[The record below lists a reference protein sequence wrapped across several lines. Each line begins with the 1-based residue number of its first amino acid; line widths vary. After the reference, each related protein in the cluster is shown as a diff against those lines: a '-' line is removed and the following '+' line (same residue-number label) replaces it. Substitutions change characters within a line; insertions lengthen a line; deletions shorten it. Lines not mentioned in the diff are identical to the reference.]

1 MVPGIRLVLLGKQGA
16 GKGTQCV
23 RLARHYVVSH
33 VSTGDIFR
41 AAVRS
46 ESELGK
52 TVKGFLDAGELV
64 PLEVTLQAVKERLN
78 HPDTKSRGF
87 ILDGFPRSVE
97 QADGLEKLLDP
108 VRLDMVIDL
117 HITTDEALSRLNGR
131 RVCSTCGAI
140 YHISKPPK
148 YDWTC
153 DNCGGEVVQRDDDT
167 DDAIRRRL
175 HLYDTETAPLID
187 YYSERGMLVTVDG
200 LGTTDQVADRL
211 TAAIDRHREQQ
222 AGSQ

>member
-1 MVPGIRLVLLGKQGA
+1 
-16 GKGTQCV
+16 
-23 RLARHYVVSH
+23 

-46 ESELGK
+46 DSEFGHQ
-52 TVKGFLDAGELV
+52 VKGFLDAGELV
-64 PLEVTLQAVKERLN
+64 PDEVTLGAVGERLN
-78 HPDTKSRGF
+78 HPDTRSRGF
-87 ILDGFPRSVE
+87 ILDGFPRSVN

-108 VRLDMVIDL
+108 TRLDMVIDL
-117 HITTDEALSRLNGR
+117 HITTEEALSRLNGR

-140 YHISKPPK
+140 YHVSKPPK

-175 HLYDTETAPLID
+175 HLYDTETSPLIE

-200 LGTTDQVADRL
+200 LGSTDAVADRL
-211 TAAIDRHREQQ
+211 TAAIDRRREQTG
-222 AGSQ
+222 A

>member
-46 ESELGK
+46 DSELGR

-64 PLEVTLQAVKERLN
+64 PLEVTLAAVGDRLN
-78 HPDTKSRGF
+78 HPDTRSRGF

-97 QADGLEKLLDP
+97 QADGLEKLLEP
-108 VRLDMVIDL
+108 GRLDMVVDL
-117 HITTDEALSRLNGR
+117 HISTDEALTRLNGR
-131 RVCSTCGAI
+131 RVCSTCQAI
-140 YHISKPPK
+140 YHVSKPPK

-153 DNCGGEVVQRDDDT
+153 DNCGGDVVQRDDDT
-167 DDAIRRRL
+167 DEAIRRRL
-175 HLYDTETAPLID
+175 ELYETETAPLIE
-187 YYSERGMLVTVDG
+187 YYFERGMLVTVDG

-211 TAAIDRHREQQ
+211 TAAIDRRREQ
-222 AGSQ
+222 AGS

>member
-1 MVPGIRLVLLGKQGA
+1 MIPGIRLVLLGKQGA

-46 ESELGK
+46 ESELGRK
-52 TVKGFLDAGELV
+52 VKGYLDAGELV
-64 PLEVTLQAVKERLN
+64 PDEVTLAIVGERLN
-78 HPDTKSRGF
+78 HPDTASRGF
-87 ILDGFPRSVE
+87 ILDGFPRSVN
-97 QADGLEKLLDP
+97 QAKLLDELLDP
-108 VRLDMVIDL
+108 VPMDMVIDL
-117 HITTDEALSRLNGR
+117 HIPTEEALQRLNGR

-140 YHISKPPK
+140 YHVSKPPK

-175 HLYDTETAPLID
+175 QLYEAETAPLID
-187 YYSERGMLVTVDG
+187 YYFERGMLVTVDG
-200 LGTTDQVADRL
+200 LGSTDEVADRL
-211 TAAIDRHREQQ
+211 TEAIDRHRER
-222 AGSQ
+222 GIRP

>member
-52 TVKGFLDAGELV
+52 KVKGFLDAGELV
-64 PLEVTLQAVKERLN
+64 PDEVTLAAVAERLN
-78 HPDTKSRGF
+78 HPDTRNRGF
-87 ILDGFPRSVE
+87 ILDGFPRSVA
-97 QADGLEKLLDP
+97 QANGLEQLLDP
-108 VRLDMVIDL
+108 MKLDMVIDL
-117 HITTDEALSRLNGR
+117 HISTEEALQRLNGR
-131 RVCSTCGAI
+131 RVCSTCQAI
-140 YHISKPPK
+140 YHVSRPPK

-153 DNCGGEVVQRDDDT
+153 DNCGGDVVQRDDDT

-175 HLYDTETAPLID
+175 QLYDTETKPLID
-187 YYSERGMLVTVDG
+187 YYSNRGMLVTVDG

-211 TAAIDRHREQQ
+211 TAAIDRRREQ
-222 AGSQ
+222 AGA

>member
-1 MVPGIRLVLLGKQGA
+1 MIPGIRLVLLGKQGA

-46 ESELGK
+46 DSELGK
-52 TVKGFLDAGELV
+52 RVKAFLDAGDLV
-64 PLEVTLQAVKERLN
+64 PDEVTLAAVDERLN
-78 HPDTKSRGF
+78 HPDTRNRGF
-87 ILDGFPRSVE
+87 ILDGFPRSVG

-117 HITTDEALSRLNGR
+117 HISTEEALGRLAGR
-131 RVCSTCGAI
+131 RVCQTCQAI
-140 YHISKPPK
+140 YHVSRPPK

-153 DNCGGEVVQRDDDT
+153 DNCGGDVVQRDDDT

-175 HLYDTETAPLID
+175 QLYETETAPLID
-187 YYSERGMLVTVDG
+187 YYSSRAMLVTVDG
-200 LGTTDQVADRL
+200 LGTTDQVAERL
-211 TAAIDRHREQQ
+211 VEAIDRQREQSV
-222 AGSQ
+222 G

>member
-41 AAVRS
+41 AAVRAGT
-46 ESELGK
+46 EFGRA
-52 TVKGFLDAGELV
+52 VKEYLDAGELV
-64 PLEVTLQAVKERLN
+64 PDDVVVGAVGERLN
-78 HPDTKSRGF
+78 HPDTRSRGF
-87 ILDGFPRSVE
+87 ILDGFPRSVS
-97 QADGLEKLLDP
+97 QAHGLGKLLDP
-108 VRLDMVIDL
+108 IRLDMVIDL
-117 HITTDEALSRLNGR
+117 HISTDEALSRLNGR
-131 RVCSTCGAI
+131 RVCSTCAAI
-140 YHISKPPK
+140 YHVSKPPK

-175 HLYDTETAPLID
+175 QLYEEETKPLIE
-187 YYSERGMLVTVDG
+187 YYFDRGMLITVDG
-200 LGTTDQVADRL
+200 LGTTDQVAERL
-211 TAAIDRHREQQ
+211 TAAIDRRREQGG
-222 AGSQ
+222 A

>member
-52 TVKGFLDAGELV
+52 LVKGYLDAGDLV
-64 PLEVTLQAVKERLN
+64 PDEVTLAAVNERLS
-78 HPDTKSRGF
+78 HPDTRNRGF
-87 ILDGFPRSVE
+87 ILDGFPRSVS

-108 VRLDMVIDL
+108 LRLDMVIDL
-117 HITTDEALSRLNGR
+117 HITTEEALSRLAGR
-131 RVCSTCGAI
+131 RVCQTCQAI
-140 YHISKPPK
+140 YHVSRPPK

-153 DNCGGEVVQRDDDT
+153 DNCGGDVVQRDDDT

-175 HLYDTETAPLID
+175 QLYETETAPLID
-187 YYSERGMLVTVDG
+187 YYSARGMLVTVDG

-211 TAAIDRHREQQ
+211 VEAIDRRRDT
-222 AGSQ
+222 SVN

>member
-1 MVPGIRLVLLGKQGA
+1 MIPGIRLVLLGKQGA

-33 VSTGDIFR
+33 VSTGDMFR

-46 ESELGK
+46 ESELGQK
-52 TVKGFLDAGELV
+52 VKSYIDAGDLV
-64 PLEVTLQAVKERLN
+64 PDEVTLAIVGERLN
-78 HPDTKSRGF
+78 HPDTRSRGF
-87 ILDGFPRSVE
+87 ILDGFPRSVN
-97 QADGLEKLLDP
+97 QAKLLDELLSP
-108 VRLDMVIDL
+108 IQLDMVIDL
-117 HITTDEALSRLNGR
+117 HIPTEEALQRLNGR

-140 YHISKPPK
+140 YHVSKPPK

-175 HLYDTETAPLID
+175 QLYEAETAPLID
-187 YYSERGMLVTVDG
+187 YYFERGMLVTVDG
-200 LGTTDQVADRL
+200 LGPTDEVAERL
-211 TAAIDRHREQQ
+211 TEAIDRHRDRGPKQ
-222 AGSQ
+222 S

>member
-64 PLEVTLQAVKERLN
+64 PLEVTLAAVDERLN
-78 HPDTKSRGF
+78 HPDTRSRGF
-87 ILDGFPRSVE
+87 ILDGFPRSVD

-108 VRLDMVIDL
+108 IRLD
-117 HITTDEALSRLNGR
+117 
-131 RVCSTCGAI
+131 
-140 YHISKPPK
+140 
-148 YDWTC
+148 
-153 DNCGGEVVQRDDDT
+153 
-167 DDAIRRRL
+167 
-175 HLYDTETAPLID
+175 
-187 YYSERGMLVTVDG
+187 
-200 LGTTDQVADRL
+200 
-211 TAAIDRHREQQ
+211 
-222 AGSQ
+222 

>member
-52 TVKGFLDAGELV
+52 KVKGFLDAGELV
-64 PLEVTLQAVKERLN
+64 PDEVTLAAVAERLN
-78 HPDTKSRGF
+78 HPDTRNRGF
-87 ILDGFPRSVE
+87 ILDGFPRSVA
-97 QADGLEKLLDP
+97 QADGLEQLLDP
-108 VRLDMVIDL
+108 MKLDMVIDL
-117 HITTDEALSRLNGR
+117 HISTEEALQRLNGR
-131 RVCSTCGAI
+131 RVCSTCQAI
-140 YHISKPPK
+140 YHVSRPPK

-153 DNCGGEVVQRDDDT
+153 DNCGGDVVQRDDDT

-175 HLYDTETAPLID
+175 QLYDTETKPLID
-187 YYSERGMLVTVDG
+187 YYSNRGMLVTVDG

-211 TAAIDRHREQQ
+211 TAAIDRRREQ
-222 AGSQ
+222 AGA

>member
-1 MVPGIRLVLLGKQGA
+1 MIPGIRLVLLGKQGA

-52 TVKGFLDAGELV
+52 KVKHYLDSGDLV
-64 PLEVTLQAVKERLN
+64 PDEVTLAIVGERLN
-78 HPDTKSRGF
+78 HPDTQSRGF
-87 ILDGFPRSVE
+87 ILDGFPRSVN
-97 QADGLEKLLDP
+97 QAKLLGELLDP
-108 VRLDMVIDL
+108 VNLDMVIDL
-117 HITTDEALSRLNGR
+117 HIPTEEALGRLNGR

-140 YHISKPPK
+140 YHVSKPPK
-148 YDWTC
+148 YDWNC

-175 HLYDTETAPLID
+175 QLYEAETAPLID
-187 YYSERGMLVTVDG
+187 YYFERGMLVTVDG
-200 LGTTDQVADRL
+200 LGSTDEVAERL
-211 TAAIDRHREQQ
+211 TEAVDRHRER
-222 AGSQ
+222 GGR

>member
-46 ESELGK
+46 ESELGAK
-52 TVKGFLDAGELV
+52 VKDIIDAGNLV
-64 PLEVTLQAVKERLN
+64 PDELTIQVVGDRLN
-78 HPDTKSRGF
+78 HPDTKNRGF
-87 ILDGFPRSVE
+87 ILDGFPRSVH
-97 QADGLEKLLDP
+97 QAELLDKLLDP
-108 VRLDMVIDL
+108 VKLDMVVDL
-117 HITTDEALSRLNGR
+117 HISTEEALSRLNGR

-140 YHISKPPK
+140 YHVSKPPK

-175 HLYDTETAPLID
+175 QLYEAETKPLID
-187 YYSERGMLVTVDG
+187 YYADRGMLVTVDG
-200 LGTTDQVADRL
+200 LGATDVVADRL
-211 TAAIDRHREQQ
+211 TAAIDRQREQNGQ
-222 AGSQ
+222 S

>member
-52 TVKGFLDAGELV
+52 TVKGFLDAGEMV

>member
-52 TVKGFLDAGELV
+52 TVKGYLDAGEPV
-64 PLEVTLQAVKERLN
+64 PLEVTLQAVDERLN
-78 HPDTKSRGF
+78 HPDTRSRGF

-117 HITTDEALSRLNGR
+117 HISTEEALSRLNGR

-211 TAAIDRHREQQ
+211 TAAIDRHREQ
-222 AGSQ
+222 GGHK

>member
-46 ESELGK
+46 DSELGR

-64 PLEVTLQAVKERLN
+64 PLEVTLAAVGDRLN
-78 HPDTKSRGF
+78 HPDTRSRGF

-97 QADGLEKLLDP
+97 QADGLEKLLEP
-108 VRLDMVIDL
+108 GRLDMVVDL
-117 HITTDEALSRLNGR
+117 HISTDEALTRLNGR
-131 RVCSTCGAI
+131 RVCSTCQAI
-140 YHISKPPK
+140 YHVSKPPK

-153 DNCGGEVVQRDDDT
+153 DNCGGDVVQRDDDT

-175 HLYDTETAPLID
+175 ELYETETAPLIE
-187 YYSERGMLVTVDG
+187 YYFERGMLVTVDG

-211 TAAIDRHREQQ
+211 TAAIDRRREQ
-222 AGSQ
+222 AGS

>member
-46 ESELGK
+46 DSELGQQ
-52 TVKGFLDAGELV
+52 VKSYLDAGELV
-64 PLEVTLQAVKERLN
+64 PDQVTLAAVGERLN
-78 HPDTKSRGF
+78 HPDTRGRGF
-87 ILDGFPRSVE
+87 ILDGFPRSVN
-97 QADGLEKLLDP
+97 QAELLDKLLAP
-108 VRLDMVIDL
+108 AQLDMVVDL
-117 HITTDEALSRLNGR
+117 HISTEEALNRLKGR

-140 YHISKPPK
+140 YHVSKPPK
-148 YDWTC
+148 YDWIC

-175 HLYDTETAPLID
+175 QLYEIETAPLID
-187 YYSERGMLVTVDG
+187 YYFERGMLVTVDG
-200 LGTTDQVADRL
+200 LGTTDEVADRL
-211 TAAIDRHREQQ
+211 TGAIDRQREQR
-222 AGSQ
+222 GIR

>member
-46 ESELGK
+46 ESDLGK
-52 TVKGFLDAGELV
+52 KVKGYLDAGDLV
-64 PLEVTLQAVKERLN
+64 PDEVTLAAVHERLN
-78 HPDTKSRGF
+78 HPDTRNRGF
-87 ILDGFPRSVE
+87 ILDGFPRSVS
-97 QADGLEKLLDP
+97 QADGLEKQLDP

-117 HITTDEALSRLNGR
+117 HISTEEALTRLAGR
-131 RVCSTCGAI
+131 RVCQTCQAI
-140 YHISKPPK
+140 YHVSRPPK

-153 DNCGGEVVQRDDDT
+153 DNCGGDVVQRDDDT

-175 HLYDTETAPLID
+175 QLYETETAPLID
-187 YYSERGMLVTVDG
+187 YYSSRDMLVTVDG
-200 LGTTDQVADRL
+200 LGATDHVAERL
-211 TAAIDRHREQQ
+211 VEAIDRQREQNV
-222 AGSQ
+222 G

>member
-1 MVPGIRLVLLGKQGA
+1 MVPGIRMVLLGKQGA

-46 ESELGK
+46 DSELGRK
-52 TVKGFLDAGELV
+52 VKGFLDQGELV
-64 PLEVTLQAVKERLN
+64 PNEVTLAAVGDRLN
-78 HPDTKSRGF
+78 HPDTRSRGF

-117 HITTDEALSRLNGR
+117 HISTDEALTRLNGR
-131 RVCSTCGAI
+131 RVCQTCQAI
-140 YHISKPPK
+140 YHVSKPPK

-153 DNCGGEVVQRDDDT
+153 DNCGGDVVQRDDDT
-167 DDAIRRRL
+167 DEAIRRRL
-175 HLYDTETAPLID
+175 ELYEQETAPLIE
-187 YYSERGMLVTVDG
+187 YYFERGMLVTVDG
-200 LGTTDQVADRL
+200 LGSTDQVADRL
-211 TAAIDRHREQQ
+211 TTAIDRHREQ
-222 AGSQ
+222 AGS

>member
-41 AAVRS
+41 AAVRAGT
-46 ESELGK
+46 EFGK
-52 TVKGFLDAGELV
+52 QVKDYLDAGELV
-64 PLEVTLQAVKERLN
+64 PDDVTVGAVGERLN
-78 HPDTKSRGF
+78 HPDTRSRGF
-87 ILDGFPRSVE
+87 ILDGFPRSVA
-97 QADGLEKLLDP
+97 QAHGLGKLLDP
-108 VRLDMVIDL
+108 ITLDMVIDL
-117 HITTDEALSRLNGR
+117 HISTDEALSRLKGR

-140 YHISKPPK
+140 YHVSKPPK

-167 DDAIRRRL
+167 DEAIRRRL
-175 HLYDTETAPLID
+175 QLYEEETKPLIE
-187 YYSERGMLVTVDG
+187 YYFDRGMLITVDG
-200 LGTTDQVADRL
+200 LGTTDQVAERL
-211 TAAIDRHREQQ
+211 TAAIDRRREQ
-222 AGSQ
+222 GGP

>member
-1 MVPGIRLVLLGKQGA
+1 MIPGIRLVLLGKQGA

-33 VSTGDIFR
+33 VSTGDMFR

-52 TVKGFLDAGELV
+52 KVKDYLDGGELV
-64 PLEVTLQAVKERLN
+64 PDEVTLAIVGERLN
-78 HPDTKSRGF
+78 HPDTRSRGF
-87 ILDGFPRSVE
+87 ILDGFPRSVN
-97 QADGLEKLLDP
+97 QAKLLSELLDP
-108 VRLDMVIDL
+108 VDVDMVIDL
-117 HITTDEALSRLNGR
+117 HIPTEEALGRLNGR

-140 YHISKPPK
+140 YHVSKPPK
-148 YDWTC
+148 YDWNC

-175 HLYDTETAPLID
+175 QLYEAETAPLID
-187 YYSERGMLVTVDG
+187 YYFERGMLVTVDG
-200 LGTTDQVADRL
+200 LGSADEVADRL
-211 TAAIDRHREQQ
+211 TEAVDRHRER
-222 AGSQ
+222 GTS

>member
-52 TVKGFLDAGELV
+52 TVKGYLDAGELV
-64 PLEVTLQAVKERLN
+64 PLEVTLQAVDERLN
-78 HPDTKSRGF
+78 HPDTRSRGF

-117 HITTDEALSRLNGR
+117 HISTEEALSRLNGR

-211 TAAIDRHREQQ
+211 TAAIDRHREQ
-222 AGSQ
+222 GGHK

>member
-1 MVPGIRLVLLGKQGA
+1 MIPGIRLVLLGKQGA

-52 TVKGFLDAGELV
+52 RVKGYLDAGELV
-64 PLEVTLQAVKERLN
+64 PDEVTLAIVGERLN
-78 HPDTKSRGF
+78 HPDTRSRGF
-87 ILDGFPRSVE
+87 ILDGFPRSVN
-97 QADGLEKLLDP
+97 QAKLLDELLDP
-108 VRLDMVIDL
+108 VVMDMVIDL
-117 HITTDEALSRLNGR
+117 HIPTEEALQRLNGR

-140 YHISKPPK
+140 YHVSRPPK

-175 HLYDTETAPLID
+175 QLYEDETAPLID
-187 YYSERGMLVTVDG
+187 YYFERGMLVTVDG
-200 LGTTDQVADRL
+200 LGSTDEVADRL
-211 TAAIDRHREQQ
+211 TEAIDRHRGRGMN
-222 AGSQ
+222 A

>member
-46 ESELGK
+46 DSEFGRL
-52 TVKGFLDAGELV
+52 VKGYLDAGELV
-64 PLEVTLQAVKERLN
+64 PDKVTLGAVGERLN
-78 HPDTKSRGF
+78 HPDTRGRGF
-87 ILDGFPRSVE
+87 ILDGFPRSVP
-97 QADGLEKLLDP
+97 QADGLEKLLEP
-108 VRLDMVIDL
+108 IRLDMAIDL

-140 YHISKPPK
+140 YHVSKPPK

-167 DDAIRRRL
+167 DEAIRRRL
-175 HLYDTETAPLID
+175 ELYETETAPLID
-187 YYSERGMLVTVDG
+187 YYFERGMLVTVDG
-200 LGTTDQVADRL
+200 LGSTDAVADRL
-211 TAAIDRHREQQ
+211 TAAIDRRREQ
-222 AGSQ
+222 GSVQQ

>member
-46 ESELGK
+46 ESELGRK
-52 TVKGFLDAGELV
+52 VKGYLDAGDLV
-64 PLEVTLQAVKERLN
+64 PDEVTIEIVGERLN
-78 HPDTKSRGF
+78 HPDTRSRGF
-87 ILDGFPRSVE
+87 ILDGFPRSVN
-97 QADGLEKLLDP
+97 QAKLLDELLDP
-108 VRLDMVIDL
+108 TQLDMVVDL
-117 HITTDEALSRLNGR
+117 HIPTEDALARLAGR

-140 YHISKPPK
+140 YHESKPPK

-153 DNCGGEVVQRDDDT
+153 DNCGGEVVQRDDDR

-175 HLYDTETAPLID
+175 QLYEAETAPLID
-187 YYSERGMLVTVDG
+187 YYFERGMLVTVDG
-200 LGTTDQVADRL
+200 LGTTDEVADRL
-211 TAAIDRHREQQ
+211 TDAIDRHRDHRR
-222 AGSQ
+222 A

>member
-78 HPDTKSRGF
+78 HPDKKSRGF

>member
-41 AAVRS
+41 AAVRA
-46 ESELGK
+46 G
-52 TVKGFLDAGELV
+52 TAFGRQVKDYLDAGELV
-64 PLEVTLQAVKERLN
+64 PDDVVVGAVGERLN
-78 HPDTKSRGF
+78 HPDTRSRGF
-87 ILDGFPRSVE
+87 ILDGFPRSVA
-97 QADGLEKLLDP
+97 QAHGLGKLLDP
-108 VRLDMVIDL
+108 IRLDMVIDL
-117 HITTDEALSRLNGR
+117 HISTEEALSRLKGR
-131 RVCSTCGAI
+131 RVCSTCAAI
-140 YHISKPPK
+140 YHVSKPPK

-175 HLYDTETAPLID
+175 QLYEEETKPLIE
-187 YYSERGMLVTVDG
+187 YYFDRGMLITVDG
-200 LGTTDQVADRL
+200 LGSTDQVAERL
-211 TAAIDRHREQQ
+211 TAAIDRRREQGG
-222 AGSQ
+222 A

>member
-46 ESELGK
+46 ESELGRK
-52 TVKGFLDAGELV
+52 VKSYLDAGDLV
-64 PLEVTLQAVKERLN
+64 PDEVTIAIVGERLN
-78 HPDTKSRGF
+78 HPDTRSRGF
-87 ILDGFPRSVE
+87 ILDGFPRSVN
-97 QADGLEKLLDP
+97 QATLLDKLLDP
-108 VRLDMVIDL
+108 IPLDMVVDL
-117 HITTDEALSRLNGR
+117 HIPTEEALQRLNGR

-140 YHISKPPK
+140 YHVSRPPK

-167 DDAIRRRL
+167 DEAIRRRL
-175 HLYDTETAPLID
+175 ELYERETSPLIE
-187 YYSERGMLVTVDG
+187 YYFERGMLVTVDG

-211 TAAIDRHREQQ
+211 TEAIDRHREK
-222 AGSQ
+222 SIR

>member
-52 TVKGFLDAGELV
+52 LVKGYLDAGDLV
-64 PLEVTLQAVKERLN
+64 PDEVTLAAVNERLS
-78 HPDTKSRGF
+78 HPDTRNRGF
-87 ILDGFPRSVE
+87 ILDGFPRSVN

-117 HITTDEALSRLNGR
+117 HITTEEALGRLAGR
-131 RVCSTCGAI
+131 RVCQTCQAI
-140 YHISKPPK
+140 YHVSRPPK

-153 DNCGGEVVQRDDDT
+153 DNCGGDVVQRDDDT

-175 HLYDTETAPLID
+175 QLYETETAPLID
-187 YYSERGMLVTVDG
+187 YYSNRGMLVTVDG
-200 LGTTDQVADRL
+200 LGSTDQVADRL
-211 TAAIDRHREQQ
+211 VEAIDRQRDPGNH
-222 AGSQ
+222 